1 MARQGCVSDNAVCV
15 MRCDVG
21 SGGVFVV
28 VGRVHCN
35 QYVMTLNSISNSSHQ
50 RPQRCKTAGSPEKSA
65 RT

>member
-1 MARQGCVSDNAVCV
+1 M
-15 MRCDVG
+15 G